1 MPINAGPKA
10 NTSLHAGLGVK
21 RPALS
26 GVRPSSPPLQAGVIP
41 VADCPPCGWLGATYA
56 YTAEGMLSRVTFS
69 DGSHHDYI
77 WSDGRLQFAD
87 FTVTGRPKMRKSF
100 HYNASGLLETVVQSE
115 V

>member
-21 RPALS
+21 RTALS

-41 VADCPPCGWLGATYA
+41 VADCPPCGGIGATYA

-69 DGSHHDYI
+69 DGSHHDYT

-87 FTVTGRPKMRKSF
+87 FTMTGRPKMRKSF
-100 HYNASGLLETVVQSE
+100 HYHPDGALAAVNQAE